1 MNIINTEDQ
10 SFIKNGIAQEE
21 GRLHTRSQ
29 VEQCTMHV
37 SSILTKQ
44 EDTRRSTGKK
54 IKIWT
59 VSRMKYKRRGTDNF
73 FRNRLKQGSLSSF
86 FLHPI
91 ACTSRKDDTCQ
102 MIWNLLDGIGWD
114 VYIAA
119 QTCNRETRYNGKGQR
134 GRYILVAC
142 GRKGE
147 RP

>member
-86 FLHPI
+86 FYI
-91 ACTSRKDDTCQ
+91 QSRVRVEK
-102 MIWNLLDGIGWD
+102 MIRARWYEIYWM
-114 VYIAA
+114 
-119 QTCNRETRYNGKGQR
+119 E
-134 GRYILVAC
+134 
-142 GRKGE
+142 
-147 RP
+147 